1 MGDRGGSNPSRRISI
16 NRSFGSDGILLH
28 VNPLE
33 KAADKMSVK
42 NIKEIKETVSYLGV
56 SVDLITTSSMDEK
69 FLDDIKKEEV
79 LLYSV

>member
-1 MGDRGGSNPSRRISI
+1 
-16 NRSFGSDGILLH
+16 
-28 VNPLE
+28 
-33 KAADKMSVK
+33 MSVK